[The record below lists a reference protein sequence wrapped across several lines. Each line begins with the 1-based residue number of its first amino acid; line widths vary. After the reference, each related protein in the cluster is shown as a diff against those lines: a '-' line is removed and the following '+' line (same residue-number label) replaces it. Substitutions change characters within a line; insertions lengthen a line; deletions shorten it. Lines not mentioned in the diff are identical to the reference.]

1 MSRRILILD
10 GHPDPDPAR
19 YGHALAA
26 SYAQGAAEIGHVI
39 HRTNLCDLD
48 FPLLR
53 SRDDWEEGPTPAA
66 ILALQDQLAWAE
78 HIVILYPLW
87 LGEMPARLKA
97 LLEQAFR
104 PAFAFG
110 GKTVSPGGGKLKGRT
125 ARIIVT
131 MGMPAAAYRLFYL
144 AHSLRSLKR
153 NILALV
159 GIGPVGDTIIGAVET
174 RSDASRKRCLA
185 RMRKMGARA
194 A

>member
-19 YGHALAA
+19 YCHALAA
-26 SYAQGAAEIGHVI
+26 SYAQGAAGIGHVV
-39 HRTNLCDLD
+39 HRTDLSDLD
-48 FPLLR
+48 FPVLR
-53 SRDDWEEGPTPAA
+53 SRSDWEEGPTPAV

-78 HIVILYPLW
+78 HVVIIYPLW

-110 GKTVSPGGGKLKGRT
+110 GKAVSPGGGKLKGRS
-125 ARIIVT
+125 ARIVVT
-131 MGMPAAAYRLFYL
+131 MGMPAVAYRVFYL
-144 AHSLRSLKR
+144 AHSLRCLKR
-153 NILALV
+153 DVFALV
-159 GIGPVGDTIIGAVET
+159 GIGPVRDTIIGAVET
-174 RSDASRKRCLA
+174 RSDASRKRCVA
-185 RMRKMGARA
+185 RLRTMGARA

>member
-10 GHPDPDPAR
+10 GHPDPNPAR

-26 SYAQGAAEIGHVI
+26 SYAQGAAGIGHVV

-48 FPLLR
+48 FPVLR
-53 SRDDWEEGPTPAA
+53 SRSDWEGGPTPAA
-66 ILALQDQLAWAE
+66 IIALQDQMVWAE

-104 PAFAFG
+104 PVFAFG
-110 GKTVSPGGGKLKGRT
+110 GNSVSPRGGKLKGRT

-131 MGMPAAAYRLFYL
+131 MGMPAAAYRVFYL

-159 GIGPVGDTIIGAVET
+159 GIGPVRDTIVGAVET

-185 RMRKMGARA
+185 QIRRMGARA

>member
-19 YGHALAA
+19 YCHALAA
-26 SYAQGAAEIGHVI
+26 SYAQGAAGIGHVV
-39 HRTNLCDLD
+39 HRTNLSDLD
-48 FPLLR
+48 FPVLR
-53 SRDDWEEGPTPAA
+53 SRNDWEEGPTPAA
-66 ILALQDQLAWAE
+66 VLALQDQLAWAE
-78 HIVILYPLW
+78 HIVIIYPLW

-110 GKTVSPGGGKLKGRT
+110 GKTVSPGGGKLKGRS
-125 ARIIVT
+125 ARIIIT
-131 MGMPAAAYRLFYL
+131 MGMPAAAYRVFYL

-159 GIGPVGDTIIGAVET
+159 GIGPVRDTIIGAVET

-185 RMRKMGARA
+185 QIRKMGASA

>member
-10 GHPDPDPAR
+10 GHPDPDQAR

-26 SYAQGAAEIGHVI
+26 SYAQGATEMGHVV
-39 HRTNLCDLD
+39 HRTNLSELD
-48 FPLLR
+48 FPHLQ
-53 SRDDWEEGPTPAA
+53 SRHDWEEGQPAAA

-78 HIVILYPLW
+78 HIVIFYPLW

-110 GKTVSPGGGKLKGRT
+110 GKRASPGGGRLKGRS
-125 ARIIVT
+125 ARIVVT
-131 MGMPAAAYRLFYL
+131 MAMPEAAYRFFYF

-153 NILALV
+153 NILDLV
-159 GIGPVGDTIIGAVET
+159 GIGPVRDTLIGGIES
-174 RSDASRKRCLA
+174 RSDASRKGCLA
-185 RMRKMGARA
+185 RLRKMGARA

>member
-10 GHPDPDPAR
+10 GHPDPDPVR
-19 YGHALAA
+19 YCHALAA
-26 SYAQGAAEIGHVI
+26 SYAQGAAGIGHVV
-39 HRTNLCDLD
+39 HRTNLSDLD
-48 FPLLR
+48 FPVLR
-53 SRDDWEEGPTPAA
+53 SRSDWEDGPTPAA
-66 ILALQDQLAWAE
+66 VLALQDQLAWAE
-78 HIVILYPLW
+78 HIVIIYPLW

-110 GKTVSPGGGKLKGRT
+110 GKTVSPGGGKLKGRS
-125 ARIIVT
+125 ARIIIT
-131 MGMPAAAYRLFYL
+131 MGMPATAYRVFYL

-159 GIGPVGDTIIGAVET
+159 GIGPVRDTIIGAVET

-185 RMRKMGARA
+185 QIRKMGAGGA
-194 A
+194 

>member
-26 SYAQGAAEIGHVI
+26 SYAHGAIEMGHVV
-39 HRTNLCDLD
+39 HRTNLSDLD
-48 FPLLR
+48 FPILL
-53 SRDDWEEGPTPAA
+53 SRVDWEEGPPPAA

-110 GKTVSPGGGKLKGRT
+110 GTTVSPGGGKLKGRT
-125 ARIIVT
+125 ARIVVT
-131 MGMPAAAYRLFYL
+131 MGMPTAAYRIFYL

-159 GIGPVGDTIIGAVET
+159 GIGPVRDTIIGGVET
-174 RSDASRKRCLA
+174 RSDASRKRILA
-185 RMRKMGARA
+185 QLRQLGARA

>member
-1 MSRRILILD
+1 MTRILILD

-19 YGHALAA
+19 YCHALAA
-26 SYAQGAAEIGHVI
+26 SYAQGAAGTGHVI
-39 HRTNLCDLD
+39 HRTNLSDLD
-48 FPLLR
+48 FPDLR
-53 SRDDWEEGPTPAA
+53 SRSDWEEGPTPAA

-78 HIVILYPLW
+78 HIVIVYPLW
-87 LGEMPARLKA
+87 LGGMPARLKA

-110 GKTVSPGGGKLKGRT
+110 GKAVSPGGGKLKGRS
-125 ARIIVT
+125 ARIVVT
-131 MGMPAAAYRLFYL
+131 MGMPAAAYRVFYF

-159 GIGPVGDTIIGAVET
+159 GIGPVRDTIIGAVET
-174 RSDASRKRCLA
+174 RSDESRKRCLQRLR
-185 RMRKMGARA
+185 RMGEQA

>member
-19 YGHALAA
+19 YVHALAA
-26 SYAQGAAEIGHVI
+26 SYAQGAAGMGHVV
-39 HRTNLCDLD
+39 HRTNLSDLD
-48 FPLLR
+48 FPFVQ
-53 SRDDWEEGPTPAA
+53 SRKDWEEGEPPAA
-66 ILALQDQLAWAE
+66 VLALQDQLAWAE

-110 GKTVSPGGGKLKGRT
+110 GKTAAPGGGSLKGRT
-125 ARIIVT
+125 ARIIIT
-131 MGMPAAAYRLFYL
+131 MGMPAAAYRVFYL

-153 NILALV
+153 NILAMV
-159 GIGPVGDTIIGAVET
+159 GIGPVNDTIIGAVVT

-185 RMRKMGARA
+185 EVRRMGARA

>member
-1 MSRRILILD
+1 MGRRILILD

-26 SYAQGAAEIGHVI
+26 SYARGAAEIGHVV

-48 FPLLR
+48 FPMLQ
-53 SRDDWEEGPTPAA
+53 SRNDWEEGPTPAVV
-66 ILALQDQLAWAE
+66 LALQDQLAWAE

-110 GKTVSPGGGKLKGRT
+110 GKAVSPGGGKLKGRT

-131 MGMPAAAYRLFYL
+131 MGMPAAAYRVFYL

-159 GIGPVGDTIIGAVET
+159 GIGPVRDTIVGAVET
-174 RSDASRKRCLA
+174 RSDISRKRCLA
-185 RMRKMGARA
+185 QIRKMGARA

>member
-26 SYAQGAAEIGHVI
+26 SYAKGAAEIGHVI

-48 FPLLR
+48 FPVLR
-53 SRDDWEEGPTPAA
+53 SRSDWEEGPTPAA

-78 HIVILYPLW
+78 HIVIIYPLW
-87 LGEMPARLKA
+87 LGGMPARLKA

-110 GKTVSPGGGKLKGRT
+110 GKTVLPAGGKLKGRS
-125 ARIIVT
+125 ARVIVT

-159 GIGPVGDTIIGAVET
+159 GIGPVRDMIIGAVET
-174 RSDASRKRCLA
+174 RSAASRKRCLA
-185 RMRKMGARA
+185 QVRKMGARA

>member
-1 MSRRILILD
+1 MSCRILILD

-19 YGHALAA
+19 YCHALAA
-26 SYAQGAAEIGHVI
+26 SYAQGAAGIGHVV
-39 HRTNLCDLD
+39 HRTNLSDLD
-48 FPLLR
+48 FPVLR
-53 SRDDWEEGPTPAA
+53 SRSDWEEGPTPVA

-78 HIVILYPLW
+78 HVVIIYPLW
-87 LGEMPARLKA
+87 LGEMPAQLKA

-110 GKTVSPGGGKLKGRT
+110 GRTVSPGGGKLKGRS
-125 ARIIVT
+125 ARVIVT
-131 MGMPAAAYRLFYL
+131 MGMPAIVYRIFYF

-159 GIGPVGDTIIGAVET
+159 GLGPVRDTIIGGVET

-185 RMRKMGARA
+185 QLRTMGARA

>member
-19 YGHALAA
+19 YCHALAA
-26 SYAQGAAEIGHVI
+26 SYAQGAAGIGHMV
-39 HRTNLCDLD
+39 HRTNLSDLA
-48 FPLLR
+48 FPVLR
-53 SRDDWEEGPTPAA
+53 SRRDWEEGPTPAS

-78 HIVILYPLW
+78 HVVIIYPLW
-87 LGEMPARLKA
+87 LGEMPAQLKA

-110 GKTVSPGGGKLKGRT
+110 GRTVSPGGGKLKGRS

-131 MGMPAAAYRLFYL
+131 MGMPAIVYRTFYF

-153 NILALV
+153 NILTLV
-159 GIGPVGDTIIGAVET
+159 GLGPVRDTIIGGVET

-185 RMRKMGARA
+185 QLRTMGARA

>member
-19 YGHALAA
+19 YCHALAA
-26 SYAQGAAEIGHVI
+26 SYAQGAAGIGHVV
-39 HRTNLCDLD
+39 HRTNLSDLD
-48 FPLLR
+48 FPVLR
-53 SRDDWEEGPTPAA
+53 SRNDWEEGPTPAA
-66 ILALQDQLAWAE
+66 VLALQDQLAWAE
-78 HIVILYPLW
+78 HIVIIYPLW

-110 GKTVSPGGGKLKGRT
+110 GKTVSPGGGKLKGRS
-125 ARIIVT
+125 ARIIIT
-131 MGMPAAAYRLFYL
+131 MGMPAAAYRVFYL

-159 GIGPVGDTIIGAVET
+159 GIGPVRDTIIGAVET

-185 RMRKMGARA
+185 QIRKMGAGA

>member
-26 SYAQGAAEIGHVI
+26 SYARGAAEMGHVV
-39 HRTNLCDLD
+39 HRTNLADLD
-48 FPLLR
+48 FPILQ
-53 SRDDWEEGPTPAA
+53 SREEWEEGPPPAA

-110 GKTVSPGGGKLKGRT
+110 GQTVSPGGGKLKGRT
-125 ARIIVT
+125 ARVIVT
-131 MGMPAAAYRLFYL
+131 MGMPAAAYRVFYL

-159 GIGPVGDTIIGAVET
+159 GIFPVRDMIIGAVET
-174 RSDASRKRCLA
+174 RSDASRKKCLA
-185 RMRKMGARA
+185 QLRKMGARA